1 MATNFCL
8 VKQNLAS
15 LSDVANTVDPSTVS
29 GRVTFTPVL
38 GEGQSF
44 HVTADGEDYTIPTAG
59 ITAVIDGG
67 KIGDNGAGVS
77 LFAAGDNSNPP
88 KIVYR
93 VVYSGLRAGDSSTSL
108 RLNSVTFEAVPGGVV
123 DLTTVTPV
131 AGTPSPGV
139 VRGAK
144 GDRGEP
150 GPQGERGER
159 GLQGIQGEQGDKG
172 EPGEVTLAQLN
183 QAIRVDTSVGTRVF
197 AGDTM
202 IYGDTGRRMLTQW
215 NSEGEVT
222 YGTLP
227 SGIVPTP
234 GVSGGIYIRRV
245 GARVTISLIAA
256 SAGSSALSIPIPDGF
271 RVTSAPFPFT
281 NLFPIRAGG
290 VTHARIG
297 ATSIFL
303 GGMTVGANMADDTNS
318 YAASLSWDATQ
329 SWPVT
334 LPGMPR

>member
-15 LSDVANTVDPSTVS
+15 LSDVTNTVDASTIS

-44 HVTADGEDYTIPTAG
+44 HVTVDGEDYTIPTAS

-67 KIGDNGAGVS
+67 KIGDNGEGVS

-131 AGTPSPGV
+131 AGTPSPGITKGAK
-139 VRGAK
+139 GAK

-150 GPQGERGER
+150 GPQGERGLQGER
-159 GLQGIQGEQGDKG
+159 GETGPQGIQGKPGPRGATGERGEVGPQGPQGEPGPQGPQGIQGERGEQGLKGDKG
-172 EPGEVTLAQLN
+172 DTGAKGDPGEIPTPIIWIHDKTTIPTLAEFPK
-183 QAIRVDTSVGTRVF
+183 VSVGDIIERLS
-197 AGDTM
+197 D
-202 IYGDTGRRMLTQW
+202 
-215 NSEGEVT
+215 
-222 YGTLP
+222 
-227 SGIVPTP
+227 
-234 GVSGGIYIRRV
+234 
-245 GARVTISLIAA
+245 
-256 SAGSSALSIPIPDGF
+256 GSRWKVEA
-271 RVTSAPFPFT
+271 
-281 NLFPIRAGG
+281 
-290 VTHARIG
+290 
-297 ATSIFL
+297 
-303 GGMTVGANMADDTNS
+303 
-318 YAASLSWDATQ
+318 
-329 SWPVT
+329 
-334 LPGMPR
+334 

>member
-15 LSDVANTVDPSTVS
+15 LSDVTNTVDPSTIS

-67 KIGDNGAGVS
+67 RIGDNGEGVS

-144 GDRGEP
+144 GDRGDP

-159 GLQGIQGEQGDKG
+159 GLQGERGPQGIQGEQGAK
-172 EPGEVTLAQLN
+172 
-183 QAIRVDTSVGTRVF
+183 
-197 AGDTM
+197 
-202 IYGDTGRRMLTQW
+202 GDTGER
-215 NSEGEVT
+215 GEQGLKGDT
-222 YGTLP
+222 GAKGDP
-227 SGIVPTP
+227 GEIPTP
-234 GVSGGIYIRRV
+234 IIWIHDKTTIPTLAEFPKVSV
-245 GARVTISLIAA
+245 GDIIERLSD
-256 SAGSSALSIPIPDGF
+256 GSRWKVEA
-271 RVTSAPFPFT
+271 
-281 NLFPIRAGG
+281 
-290 VTHARIG
+290 
-297 ATSIFL
+297 
-303 GGMTVGANMADDTNS
+303 
-318 YAASLSWDATQ
+318 
-329 SWPVT
+329 
-334 LPGMPR
+334 

>member
-44 HVTADGEDYTIPTAG
+44 HVTVDGEDYTIPTAG

-67 KIGDNGAGVS
+67 KIGDNGAGIS

-93 VVYSGLRAGDSSTSL
+93 VVYSGLRAGGSSTSL

-139 VRGAK
+139 TKGAK
-144 GDRGEP
+144 GDRGEQ

-159 GLQGIQGEQGDKG
+159 GLQGERGETGPQGPQGIQGERGEQGLKGDKG
-172 EPGEVTLAQLN
+172 DTGAKGDPGEIPTPIIWIHDKTTIPTLAEFPK
-183 QAIRVDTSVGTRVF
+183 VSVGDIIERVS
-197 AGDTM
+197 D
-202 IYGDTGRRMLTQW
+202 
-215 NSEGEVT
+215 
-222 YGTLP
+222 
-227 SGIVPTP
+227 
-234 GVSGGIYIRRV
+234 
-245 GARVTISLIAA
+245 
-256 SAGSSALSIPIPDGF
+256 GSRWKVEA
-271 RVTSAPFPFT
+271 
-281 NLFPIRAGG
+281 
-290 VTHARIG
+290 
-297 ATSIFL
+297 
-303 GGMTVGANMADDTNS
+303 
-318 YAASLSWDATQ
+318 
-329 SWPVT
+329 
-334 LPGMPR
+334 

>member
-44 HVTADGEDYTIPTAG
+44 HVTVDGEDYTIPTAG
-59 ITAVIDGG
+59 ITAVIKGG
-67 KIGDNGAGVS
+67 KIGDNGAGIS

-93 VVYSGLRAGDSSTSL
+93 AVYSGLRAGDSATTL

-139 VRGAK
+139 TKGDK

-150 GPQGERGER
+150 GPEGERGER
-159 GLQGIQGEQGDKG
+159 GLQGERGETGPQGEPGPQGIQGERGEQGAKGDKG
-172 EPGEVTLAQLN
+172 DAGAKGDPGEIPTPIIWVHHRTTVPTLAEFPK
-183 QAIRVDTSVGTRVF
+183 VSVGDIIERLS
-197 AGDTM
+197 D
-202 IYGDTGRRMLTQW
+202 
-215 NSEGEVT
+215 
-222 YGTLP
+222 
-227 SGIVPTP
+227 
-234 GVSGGIYIRRV
+234 
-245 GARVTISLIAA
+245 
-256 SAGSSALSIPIPDGF
+256 GSRWKVEA
-271 RVTSAPFPFT
+271 
-281 NLFPIRAGG
+281 
-290 VTHARIG
+290 
-297 ATSIFL
+297 
-303 GGMTVGANMADDTNS
+303 
-318 YAASLSWDATQ
+318 
-329 SWPVT
+329 
-334 LPGMPR
+334 

>member
-15 LSDVANTVDPSTVS
+15 LSDVTNAVDPSTIS
-29 GRVTFTPVL
+29 GRVTFAPVL

-44 HVTADGEDYTIPTAG
+44 HVTVDGEDYTIPTAG
-59 ITAVIDGG
+59 ITAVIKGG
-67 KIGDNGAGVS
+67 KIGDNGAGIS

-139 VRGAK
+139 IRGDK

-159 GLQGIQGEQGDKG
+159 GLQGERGEPGSQGEPGPQGIQGERGEQGLKGDKG
-172 EPGEVTLAQLN
+172 DTGAKGDPGEIPTPIIWIHDKPTVPTLAEFPK
-183 QAIRVDTSVGTRVF
+183 VSVGDIIER
-197 AGDTM
+197 
-202 IYGDTGRRMLTQW
+202 
-215 NSEGEVT
+215 
-222 YGTLP
+222 
-227 SGIVPTP
+227 
-234 GVSGGIYIRRV
+234 
-245 GARVTISLIAA
+245 ISD
-256 SAGSSALSIPIPDGF
+256 GSRWKVEA
-271 RVTSAPFPFT
+271 
-281 NLFPIRAGG
+281 
-290 VTHARIG
+290 
-297 ATSIFL
+297 
-303 GGMTVGANMADDTNS
+303 
-318 YAASLSWDATQ
+318 
-329 SWPVT
+329 
-334 LPGMPR
+334 

>member
-15 LSDVANTVDPSTVS
+15 LSDVANTADPSTVS

-44 HVTADGEDYTIPTAG
+44 HITVDGEDYTIPTAG

-67 KIGDNGAGVS
+67 KIGDNGEGVS

-93 VVYSGLRAGDSSTSL
+93 VVYSGLRAGDSATSL

-150 GPQGERGER
+150 GPQGIQGEPGPQGDPGERGEVGPQGPQGIRGER
-159 GLQGIQGEQGDKG
+159 GEQGPKGDKG
-172 EPGEVTLAQLN
+172 DTGAKGDPGEIPTPIIWIHDKPTVPTLAEFPK
-183 QAIRVDTSVGTRVF
+183 VSVGDIIER
-197 AGDTM
+197 
-202 IYGDTGRRMLTQW
+202 
-215 NSEGEVT
+215 
-222 YGTLP
+222 
-227 SGIVPTP
+227 
-234 GVSGGIYIRRV
+234 
-245 GARVTISLIAA
+245 ISD
-256 SAGSSALSIPIPDGF
+256 GSRWKVEA
-271 RVTSAPFPFT
+271 
-281 NLFPIRAGG
+281 
-290 VTHARIG
+290 
-297 ATSIFL
+297 
-303 GGMTVGANMADDTNS
+303 
-318 YAASLSWDATQ
+318 
-329 SWPVT
+329 
-334 LPGMPR
+334 

>member
-15 LSDVANTVDPSTVS
+15 LSDVANTVDPSTIS

-44 HVTADGEDYTIPTAG
+44 HVTANGEDYTIPTAG

-67 KIGDNGAGVS
+67 RIGDNGEGVS

-93 VVYSGLRAGDSSTSL
+93 AVYSGLRAGDSATSL

-159 GLQGIQGEQGDKG
+159 GLQGERGETGPQGIQGEQGAK
-172 EPGEVTLAQLN
+172 
-183 QAIRVDTSVGTRVF
+183 
-197 AGDTM
+197 
-202 IYGDTGRRMLTQW
+202 GDTGER
-215 NSEGEVT
+215 GEQGLKGDKGDT
-222 YGTLP
+222 GAKGDP
-227 SGIVPTP
+227 GEIPTP
-234 GVSGGIYIRRV
+234 IIWIHDKTTIPTLAEFPKVSV
-245 GARVTISLIAA
+245 GDIIERLSD
-256 SAGSSALSIPIPDGF
+256 GSRWKVEA
-271 RVTSAPFPFT
+271 
-281 NLFPIRAGG
+281 
-290 VTHARIG
+290 
-297 ATSIFL
+297 
-303 GGMTVGANMADDTNS
+303 
-318 YAASLSWDATQ
+318 
-329 SWPVT
+329 
-334 LPGMPR
+334 

>member
-44 HVTADGEDYTIPTAG
+44 HVTVDGEDYTIPTAG

-67 KIGDNGAGVS
+67 RIGDNGEGVS

-150 GPQGERGER
+150 GPQGERGLQGER
-159 GLQGIQGEQGDKG
+159 GDKGDTGERGIQGERGEQGLKGDKG
-172 EPGEVTLAQLN
+172 DKGDKGNPGEIPTPIIWIHDKTTVPTLAEFPK
-183 QAIRVDTSVGTRVF
+183 VSVGDIIER
-197 AGDTM
+197 
-202 IYGDTGRRMLTQW
+202 
-215 NSEGEVT
+215 
-222 YGTLP
+222 
-227 SGIVPTP
+227 
-234 GVSGGIYIRRV
+234 
-245 GARVTISLIAA
+245 ISD
-256 SAGSSALSIPIPDGF
+256 GSRWKVEA
-271 RVTSAPFPFT
+271 
-281 NLFPIRAGG
+281 
-290 VTHARIG
+290 
-297 ATSIFL
+297 
-303 GGMTVGANMADDTNS
+303 
-318 YAASLSWDATQ
+318 
-329 SWPVT
+329 
-334 LPGMPR
+334 

>member
-44 HVTADGEDYTIPTAG
+44 HVTVDGEDYTIPTAG
-59 ITAVIDGG
+59 ITAVIKGG
-67 KIGDNGAGVS
+67 KIGDNGAGIS

-139 VRGAK
+139 TKGAK

-159 GLQGIQGEQGDKG
+159 GLQGERGEPGPQGIQGEPGPRGATGEPGPQGIQGERGDKG
-172 EPGEVTLAQLN
+172 DTGE
-183 QAIRVDTSVGTRVF
+183 RGTQGERGEQGPK
-197 AGDTM
+197 GDK
-202 IYGDTGRRMLTQW
+202 GDTGAKGDP
-215 NSEGEVT
+215 GE
-222 YGTLP
+222 
-227 SGIVPTP
+227 IPTP
-234 GVSGGIYIRRV
+234 IIWIHDKTTIPTLAEFPKVSV
-245 GARVTISLIAA
+245 GDIIERLSD
-256 SAGSSALSIPIPDGF
+256 GSRWKVEA
-271 RVTSAPFPFT
+271 
-281 NLFPIRAGG
+281 
-290 VTHARIG
+290 
-297 ATSIFL
+297 
-303 GGMTVGANMADDTNS
+303 
-318 YAASLSWDATQ
+318 
-329 SWPVT
+329 
-334 LPGMPR
+334 

>member
-44 HVTADGEDYTIPTAG
+44 HVTVDGEDYTIPTAG

-67 KIGDNGAGVS
+67 KIGNNGEGVS

-88 KIVYR
+88 KIAYR
-93 VVYSGLRAGDSSTSL
+93 AVYSGLRAGDSSL

-131 AGTPSPGV
+131 AGTPSPGI

-159 GLQGIQGEQGDKG
+159 GLQGERGEPGPRGDAGEQGPQGIQGKQGPKGDK
-172 EPGEVTLAQLN
+172 
-183 QAIRVDTSVGTRVF
+183 
-197 AGDTM
+197 
-202 IYGDTGRRMLTQW
+202 GDTGAKGDP
-215 NSEGEVT
+215 GEIPTPIIWVHHKT
-222 YGTLP
+222 T
-227 SGIVPTP
+227 VPTLAEFP
-234 GVSGGIYIRRV
+234 KVSV
-245 GARVTISLIAA
+245 GDIIERLSD
-256 SAGSSALSIPIPDGF
+256 GSRWKVEA
-271 RVTSAPFPFT
+271 
-281 NLFPIRAGG
+281 
-290 VTHARIG
+290 
-297 ATSIFL
+297 
-303 GGMTVGANMADDTNS
+303 
-318 YAASLSWDATQ
+318 
-329 SWPVT
+329 
-334 LPGMPR
+334 

>member
-15 LSDVANTVDPSTVS
+15 LSDVANTADPSTIS

-44 HVTADGEDYTIPTAG
+44 HVTANGEDYTIPTAG
-59 ITAVIDGG
+59 ITAVIKGG
-67 KIGDNGAGVS
+67 KIGDNGEGVI

-93 VVYSGLRAGDSSTSL
+93 VVYSGLRAGDSATSL

-150 GPQGERGER
+150 GPQGIQGEPGPQGDPGERGEVGPQGPQGIRGER
-159 GLQGIQGEQGDKG
+159 GEQGPKGDKG
-172 EPGEVTLAQLN
+172 DTGAKGDPGEIPTPIIWIHDKTTIPTLAEFPK
-183 QAIRVDTSVGTRVF
+183 VSVGDIIERLSDGSRWKVEEIGRASCRERV
-197 AGDTM
+197 
-202 IYGDTGRRMLTQW
+202 
-215 NSEGEVT
+215 
-222 YGTLP
+222 
-227 SGIVPTP
+227 
-234 GVSGGIYIRRV
+234 
-245 GARVTISLIAA
+245 
-256 SAGSSALSIPIPDGF
+256 
-271 RVTSAPFPFT
+271 
-281 NLFPIRAGG
+281 
-290 VTHARIG
+290 
-297 ATSIFL
+297 
-303 GGMTVGANMADDTNS
+303 
-318 YAASLSWDATQ
+318 
-329 SWPVT
+329 
-334 LPGMPR
+334 

>member
-15 LSDVANTVDPSTVS
+15 LSDVANTADPSTIS

-44 HVTADGEDYTIPTAG
+44 HITVDGEDYTIPTAG

-67 KIGDNGAGVS
+67 KIGDNGEGVS

-144 GDRGEP
+144 GDRGEQ
-150 GPQGERGER
+150 GPQGIQGERGEQGTKGER
-159 GLQGIQGEQGDKG
+159 GEVGPQGPQGIQGERGEQGPKGDKG
-172 EPGEVTLAQLN
+172 DTGAKGDPGEIPTPIIWIHDKTTIPTLAEFPK
-183 QAIRVDTSVGTRVF
+183 VSVGDIIERLS
-197 AGDTM
+197 D
-202 IYGDTGRRMLTQW
+202 
-215 NSEGEVT
+215 
-222 YGTLP
+222 
-227 SGIVPTP
+227 
-234 GVSGGIYIRRV
+234 
-245 GARVTISLIAA
+245 
-256 SAGSSALSIPIPDGF
+256 GSRWKVEA
-271 RVTSAPFPFT
+271 
-281 NLFPIRAGG
+281 
-290 VTHARIG
+290 
-297 ATSIFL
+297 
-303 GGMTVGANMADDTNS
+303 
-318 YAASLSWDATQ
+318 
-329 SWPVT
+329 
-334 LPGMPR
+334 

>member
-1 MATNFCL
+1 MTTNFCL

-15 LSDVANTVDPSTVS
+15 LSDVANTVDSSTIS

-44 HVTADGEDYTIPTAG
+44 HVTVDGEDYTIPTAG

-67 KIGDNGAGVS
+67 KIGDNGAGIS

-150 GPQGERGER
+150 GPQGIQGEPGPQGATGERGEV
-159 GLQGIQGEQGDKG
+159 GPQGPQGEPGPQGVQGERGEQGLKGDK
-172 EPGEVTLAQLN
+172 
-183 QAIRVDTSVGTRVF
+183 
-197 AGDTM
+197 
-202 IYGDTGRRMLTQW
+202 GDTGAKGDP
-215 NSEGEVT
+215 GE
-222 YGTLP
+222 
-227 SGIVPTP
+227 IPTP
-234 GVSGGIYIRRV
+234 IIWIHDKTTIPTLAEFPKVSV
-245 GARVTISLIAA
+245 GDIIERLSD
-256 SAGSSALSIPIPDGF
+256 GS
-271 RVTSAPFPFT
+271 RWKVEE
-281 NLFPIRAGG
+281 
-290 VTHARIG
+290 
-297 ATSIFL
+297 
-303 GGMTVGANMADDTNS
+303 
-318 YAASLSWDATQ
+318 
-329 SWPVT
+329 
-334 LPGMPR
+334 

>member
-15 LSDVANTVDPSTVS
+15 LSDVANTADPSTIS

-44 HVTADGEDYTIPTAG
+44 HVTVDGEDYTIPTTG

-67 KIGDNGAGVS
+67 KIGDNGAGIS

-150 GPQGERGER
+150 GPQGERGLQGER
-159 GLQGIQGEQGDKG
+159 GDKGDTGERGIQGERGEQGLKGDKG
-172 EPGEVTLAQLN
+172 DKGDKGNPGEIPTPIIWIHDKTTVPTLAEFPK
-183 QAIRVDTSVGTRVF
+183 VSVGDIIERLS
-197 AGDTM
+197 D
-202 IYGDTGRRMLTQW
+202 
-215 NSEGEVT
+215 
-222 YGTLP
+222 
-227 SGIVPTP
+227 
-234 GVSGGIYIRRV
+234 
-245 GARVTISLIAA
+245 
-256 SAGSSALSIPIPDGF
+256 GSRWKVEA
-271 RVTSAPFPFT
+271 
-281 NLFPIRAGG
+281 
-290 VTHARIG
+290 
-297 ATSIFL
+297 
-303 GGMTVGANMADDTNS
+303 
-318 YAASLSWDATQ
+318 
-329 SWPVT
+329 
-334 LPGMPR
+334 